1 MSSFSD
7 VGVFPILAALR
18 VHARRRGLHYQRSRP
33 LRTAVAAVTHLGQ
46 ASSHMATPALRRV
59 LRPLQELESEF
70 RAKRQRVHASLALVC
85 VPPPADDCTA
95 LAVDVLGLAVDG
107 PARTVVDLGVDTDG
121 TLPGKALSNDKTT
134 LSLADLLPAPLAPGS
149 WVADHSRAVGDAVYH
164 RGILRT
170 SEARQDRCK
179 KVSFVSNAAVVNPAM
194 AGLDCISSL
203 STGPTAVVN

>member
-46 ASSHMATPALRRV
+46 ASSHMATPAIRRV

-95 LAVDVLGLAVDG
+95 LAVDVLGLAVG
-107 PARTVVDLGVDTDG
+107 VVEVMGVCVRYR
-121 TLPGKALSNDKTT
+121 S
-134 LSLADLLPAPLAPGS
+134 
-149 WVADHSRAVGDAVYH
+149 AV
-164 RGILRT
+164 T
-170 SEARQDRCK
+170 
-179 KVSFVSNAAVVNPAM
+179 
-194 AGLDCISSL
+194 
-203 STGPTAVVN
+203 